1 MGSSSS
7 ALNGISANEFLR
19 KYVGSES
26 IPPAD
31 PLWREF
37 LYIQWLPAEY
47 NEMNRLEEMNPS
59 VLREFR
65 KHNIKTHNLSALM
78 KFVVS
83 QGTEFLGSD
92 FRSGGNY
99 DRNLLTVVQNSLLVF
114 RISAKYLLEH
124 TTEQNFLKH
133 LADESVEVFGSSSLL
148 ECFFQVLFSLL
159 LKVPVNS
166 ETYALHCE
174 ILTAILILLARQMH
188 RDLSSPLPLVFVYV
202 MWGKC
207 ASLAPAVV
215 QRLLTNFAE
224 NVDPPAGFQGQP
236 APSSFLW
243 RAASSLAGGLLT
255 VVTLGYAN
263 RGQATTT
270 TSTTATSAPT
280 TSVKTKTIGSD
291 HSSTEVP
298 LTNLVTSECP
308 NPGTNIKTCH
318 PLADLSSLLLL
329 VLTTQAGS
337 ILKCSALLAELG
349 LNAQTATLNPYRVA
363 LFSITDVNAPVPDEK
378 QQDQEVPQT
387 SASLKGVVSV
397 TPPEMMG
404 YSVDFLSIRD
414 TAADTLHQDNSTLLL
429 YLLLHR
435 NAHFRNFLLQRRNY
449 DKLLLPLLN
458 IIYRSPGD
466 SSPLVYM
473 ALIIVL
479 ILTESEQFNEEIHSV
494 PINWVTWSAN
504 RRISSVSRGSLL
516 ILILLRTIRYH
527 LNRLKDRYLHVNIL
541 AALANLSAK
550 VTNMHS
556 FVSDSFMCVLQLLAK
571 RYNRTVEQ
579 LRLLSS
585 KETQSVDDKSIAN
598 TDKQTG
604 SAVTQEED
612 SMVQELS
619 LLEEVIRMVLEILN
633 SILTHVLAEN
643 VNLTY
648 SLLYKRDCLNSL
660 RSHPAFQSVIQNLD
674 TIISYFTKKMEQE
687 LGETPTSPSALLELI
702 RKHSPHINR
711 HCNLKKFPDLKFK
724 YVEEESPDEF
734 FIPYVWT
741 IVLHQSGIAFQT
753 EGLSLFSTEIPSD
766 ETRNHVDEDAGDRQ
780 EEVQRELQG
789 HKHSSCTDDQPHEI
803 SEMTTFTDST
813 PTAV

>member
-1 MGSSSS
+1 
-7 ALNGISANEFLR
+7 L
-19 KYVGSES
+19 
-26 IPPAD
+26 
-31 PLWREF
+31 
-37 LYIQWLPAEY
+37 
-47 NEMNRLEEMNPS
+47 
-59 VLREFR
+59 
-65 KHNIKTHNLSALM
+65 LS
-78 KFVVS
+78 
-83 QGTEFLGSD
+83 
-92 FRSGGNY
+92 
-99 DRNLLTVVQNSLLVF
+99 
-114 RISAKYLLEH
+114 
-124 TTEQNFLKH
+124 
-133 LADESVEVFGSSSLL
+133 
-148 ECFFQVLFSLL
+148 
-159 LKVPVNS
+159 
-166 ETYALHCE
+166 
-174 ILTAILILLARQMH
+174 
-188 RDLSSPLPLVFVYV
+188 
-202 MWGKC
+202 
-207 ASLAPAVV
+207 
-215 QRLLTNFAE
+215 
-224 NVDPPAGFQGQP
+224 
-236 APSSFLW
+236 
-243 RAASSLAGGLLT
+243 

-270 TSTTATSAPT
+270 TSTTATSTPT
-280 TSVKTKTIGSD
+280 TSLKTKTIGAD
-291 HSSTEVP
+291 HSSTEVVP

-308 NPGTNIKTCH
+308 NQGTNIKACH

-349 LNAQTATLNPYRVA
+349 LNTQTATLNPYRVA

-378 QQDQEVPQT
+378 RQDQELPQT

-397 TPPEMMG
+397 TPPEMTG
-404 YSVDFLSIRD
+404 FSVDFLSIRD

-504 RRISSVSRGSLL
+504 RRISGVSRGSLL

-556 FVSDSFMCVLQLLAK
+556 FVSDSFMCILQLLAK

-579 LRLLSS
+579 LRLLSV
-585 KETQSVDDKSIAN
+585 KETQSVDDTSIAN

-604 SAVTQEED
+604 SANAVTHEED
-612 SMVQELS
+612 ALVQELS

-753 EGLSLFSTEIPSD
+753 EGLSLFSTEMPSD
-766 ETRNHVDEDAGDRQ
+766 ETRNHVDEESGDRR
-780 EEVQRELQG
+780 EEVQRELHD
-789 HKHSSCTDDQPHEI
+789 HKHSPCTDDQPHETG
-803 SEMTTFTDST
+803 EMTTFTDST